1 MGLTVRRIGVAA
13 ASAQIVV
20 EYDEHVASKT
30 TNGSVNSRRHQVVSL
45 TQEAMGMV
53 RGTAYWVAESDAN
66 AAARDGLRRGPRR
79 GAADERTL
87 ASAPLALTPPL
98 PPSARQPAPSLAA
111 SLRQSLPQLFP
122 SYVGDDVLVPLLLQ
136 MLQPRPPQSSSSS
149 SSSSTLSATPAPT
162 APAIPSVIATIG
174 DLQRVGPAAL
184 QAAKSRMDVVFEA
197 NRVRPGEE
205 GFRYDVRVDFP
216 AQAAGAVDE
225 PNEWDDE

>member
-1 MGLTVRRIGVAA
+1 MQL
-13 ASAQIVV
+13 
-20 EYDEHVASKT
+20 
-30 TNGSVNSRRHQVVSL
+30 
-45 TQEAMGMV
+45 
-53 RGTAYWVAESDAN
+53 RGTAN
-66 AAARDGLRRGPRR
+66 AGDR
-79 GAADERTL
+79 GAARRMREL
-87 ASAPLALTPPL
+87 SPQPHSPSLLPSL

-136 MLQPRPPQSSSSS
+136 MLQPRPPQSSSS